1 MIDIKPPLFRTKVV
15 ADFWPRACEARDR
28 YEDFMGDWRSHS
40 FRSAH
45 QCWDYWYVPNVYCYL
60 RTDPEK
66 VIGRELVD
74 DFVKHLAAFCA
85 TELAGAVPLAPW
97 LTLHL
102 NGMRHEVHN
111 DSENGTY
118 GYVYSLTSSMDTFTG
133 GETCVARRRAFSRLE
148 PRQFK
153 VWQGYFRVIPPV
165 FNQLLLFDDRLAHM
179 VPVVQGTMNP
189 LHGRLCLT
197 GHVQ

>member
-1 MIDIKPPLFRTKVV
+1 M
-15 ADFWPRACEARDR
+15 
-28 YEDFMGDWRSHS
+28 
-40 FRSAH
+40 
-45 QCWDYWYVPNVYCYL
+45 PNVYCYL

-85 TELAGAVPLAPW
+85 TELAGAAPLSPW

-118 GYVYSLTSSMDTFTG
+118 GYVYSLTIFD
-133 GETCVARRRAFSRLE
+133 
-148 PRQFK
+148 
-153 VWQGYFRVIPPV
+153 GY
-165 FNQLLLFDDRLAHM
+165 
-179 VPVVQGTMNP
+179 
-189 LHGRLCLT
+189 LHGRGDVRCAQASL
-197 GHVQ
+197 